1 MQAIAAWAEAEAKH
15 AERQTLPFAASHAVE
30 VGAWILPSVTQ
41 LCTDDEE
48 DADDQAIGKVAPVTA
63 LNNRQSMVCLL
74 IKLANLDEALSA
86 YRGQLI
92 GLIAC

>member
-63 LNNRQSMVCLL
+63 LTTDKAWFVC
-74 IKLANLDEALSA
+74 
-86 YRGQLI
+86 
-92 GLIAC
+92 